1 MLEADEAEVTVEING
16 QRATVAGIADD
27 FGSFIGQPYVFTNY
41 TEAGRYLRLRPETV
55 QFLNVQLAAGAD
67 AHAVRDAL
75 QKRIP
80 EVDVWLTKK
89 FARRAQLYWVVQ
101 TGSGSAI
108 LTAAIL
114 GLVIGIV
121 IVSQTTYATTMEH
134 LDEFATLKA
143 LGASRWYIR
152 GVVLVQ
158 TGISG
163 IIGACIGLLFAYP
176 LVAAARGSIS
186 WIFTPWWL
194 PPSMIGVSLFMCC
207 IAAIASVRK
216 AVSVEPGRVFRA

>member
-1 MLEADEAEVTVEING
+1 
-16 QRATVAGIADD
+16 
-27 FGSFIGQPYVFTNY
+27 
-41 TEAGRYLRLRPETV
+41 
-55 QFLNVQLAAGAD
+55 
-67 AHAVRDAL
+67 
-75 QKRIP
+75 
-80 EVDVWLTKK
+80 VWLTKK